1 MGRWWDAGDRS
12 NQNGHRRETPV
23 PCRARPRC
31 AGPDFLSDFI
41 AFYRILSYFYRV
53 LSDFIGFYRIFI
65 GFYRILSDFIGFY
78 WILLDSTGG
87 TLVNAMKF
95 E

>member
-1 MGRWWDAGDRS
+1 MDTEEKHPS
-12 NQNGHRRETPV
+12 LVV
-23 PCRARPRC
+23 P
-31 AGPDFLSDFI
+31 GPAVLDLIFYQILSQFI
-41 AFYRILSYFYRV
+41 VFYRILIGFYRI
-53 LSDFIGFYRIFI
+53 LLDFIGFLLDFIGFYRI
-65 GFYRILSDFIGFY
+65 LLDFIGFY